1 MSASQVPNK
10 QLKRTVTRRRGGG
23 TSAPFD
29 YAIVPRFKWQRA
41 AAELRR

>member
-10 QLKRTVTRRRGGG
+10 QLKRIVTRRRGDD

-29 YAIVPRFKWQRA
+29 YAIVPRFKRQRA